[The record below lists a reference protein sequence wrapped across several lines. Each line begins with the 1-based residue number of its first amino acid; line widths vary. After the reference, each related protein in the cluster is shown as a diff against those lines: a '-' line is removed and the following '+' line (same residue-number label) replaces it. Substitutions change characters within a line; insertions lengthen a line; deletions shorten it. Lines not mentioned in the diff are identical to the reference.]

1 MGTIL
6 AVLLVGIVVLSY
18 IYGIMPQT
26 ETTVL
31 SQLASQIFGE
41 NVAFYFIQ
49 ATTVMILVLAANT
62 GFTAFP
68 MLAASM
74 FKDKY
79 MPHMFTV
86 RGDRLG
92 YSNSIIIL
100 GVLAI
105 ILIILFEGMTENL
118 IPLYAVGVL
127 FHLRLL
133 SLVWF

>member
-1 MGTIL
+1 
-6 AVLLVGIVVLSY
+6 
-18 IYGIMPQT
+18 MPQT

-31 SQLASQIFGE
+31 SQLAMQIFGD
-41 NVAFYFIQ
+41 NAAYFVQ

-74 FKDKY
+74 SKDKY
-79 MPHMFTV
+79 MSRMFTV

-105 ILIILFEGMTENL
+105 ILIIVFDGMD
-118 IPLYAVGVL
+118 
-127 FHLRLL
+127 
-133 SLVWF
+133 